1 MTISELSDHDSDA
14 APQLSVVIIA
24 YNEEDRIRECIESV
38 FNACRD
44 VDGFEVIL
52 VDSNSTDRTVE
63 YATEYPIT
71 VLRIPSDDLTTPSAG
86 RYVGTQ
92 VASAERILF
101 VDGDMELTETW
112 LPEAMVYLE
121 AHDDVA
127 AVEGCLNSST
137 QTGISEADKL
147 GGAMLSDA
155 EALDEIGGFDPY
167 LRSNEDIDVGF
178 RLRAAGYRLVRL
190 PEVSVIHPEDDTIS
204 EPIRRWGH
212 GYYIGQGQ
220 ILRNRLGSPT
230 ILRWQLRRQ
239 RYKLGLLAWLSAG
252 VVSLFVT
259 PLLLLWTLLSLLGFG
274 IVASRRGVMRSVTI
288 LTAKTFGIAGLFIGL
303 TRPIPPAEEYP
314 LSAVEVV
321 ATGRTLAGPARNG
334 EGIEGKDGSPEGEK
348 PAGDGQYAAGNRDDD
363 AGKSV
368 DN

>member
-1 MTISELSDHDSDA
+1 MLSELTDHDGDT

-24 YNEEDRIRECIESV
+24 YNEESRIRECIESV

-44 VDGFEVIL
+44 IDEFEVIL

-71 VLRIPSDDLTTPSAG
+71 VLRIPSDDLTTPGAG

-112 LPEAMVYLE
+112 LPDAMDYLE

-127 AVEGCLNSST
+127 AVEGCLNRST
-137 QTGISEADKL
+137 QTGISEVDKL

-155 EALDEIGGFDPY
+155 NVLAGIGGFDPY
-167 LRSNEDIDVGF
+167 LLSNEDIDVGF
-178 RLRAAGYRLVRL
+178 RLKAAGYRLVRL
-190 PEVSVIHPEDDTIS
+190 PKVSVIHPEDDTIT
-204 EPIRRWGH
+204 EPIRRWRQ
-212 GYYIGQGQ
+212 GYYIGPGQ
-220 ILRNRLGSPT
+220 TLRKWLRSPT

-239 RYKLGLLAWLSAG
+239 QHKLGLLAWFSVGVLSSFAA
-252 VVSLFVT
+252 
-259 PLLLLWTLLSLLGFG
+259 PLLLVWTLLSLLGFG
-274 IVASRRGVMRSVTI
+274 IVASRRGVRRAFTI
-288 LTAKTFGIAGLFIGL
+288 LTGKTFGVAGLFIGL
-303 TRPIPPAEEYP
+303 TRPTPPAEDYP

-321 ATGRTLAGPARNG
+321 AT
-334 EGIEGKDGSPEGEK
+334 EYD
-348 PAGDGQYAAGNRDDD
+348 AGDGEYD
-363 AGKSV
+363 AGQPM
-368 DN
+368 DNEASSGHLSGP